1 MADEVEEEEPKK
13 SGIVKIIIFVVAG
26 ILLIVVG
33 LGIGYF
39 MFGGEPEPDPSAE
52 VNQIIEGKNT
62 NAKDTEKQK
71 ENEEGEVEGEDGLI
85 KKNVKSIPEVDSYET
100 TYFEFPGDFTTNL
113 KASRKFL
120 QLSVGVSTQ
129 YDEKVME
136 VVDSHQLALR
146 SEILSTVSDFT
157 EEDISGSDG
166 KKKLSD
172 RLLTV
177 LNAKL
182 ETLKEFPGIEDVYFT
197 AFILQWFRLF
207 L

>member
-13 SGIVKIIIFVVAG
+13 SGLVKIIIFVVAG
-26 ILLIVVG
+26 ILLIVIG

-62 NAKDTEKQK
+62 KAKENEEQK

-113 KASRKFL
+113 KGSRKFL

-197 AFILQWFRLF
+197 AFILQ
-207 L
+207 

>member
-1 MADEVEEEEPKK
+1 MAEEVEEEPKK
-13 SGIVKIIIFVVAG
+13 SNLLKIIIFVVAG
-26 ILLIVVG
+26 LLLIVVG

-39 MFGGEPEPDPSAE
+39 IFGGEPEPDPSAE
-52 VNQIIEGKNT
+52 VNQIIEGKE
-62 NAKDTEKQK
+62 AVKKEKEES
-71 ENEEGEVEGEDGLI
+71 ENDKEGEEVGEDGLI
-85 KKNVKSIPEVDSYET
+85 KKNVKAIPEVDSYET

-113 KASRKFL
+113 KGSRKFL

-166 KKKLSD
+166 KKKLSA
-172 RLLTV
+172 RLMVV
-177 LNAKL
+177 LNKKL
-182 ETLKEFPGIEDVYFT
+182 ETLNEFPGIEDVYFT
-197 AFILQWFRLF
+197 AFILQ
-207 L
+207 

>member
-13 SGIVKIIIFVVAG
+13 SGLVKIIIFVVAG
-26 ILLIVVG
+26 LLLIVIG

-62 NAKDTEKQK
+62 KAKENEEQK
-71 ENEEGEVEGEDGLI
+71 ENEEGEVEGEDGLL
-85 KKNVKSIPEVDSYET
+85 KKNVKAIPEVDSYET

-113 KASRKFL
+113 KGSRKFL

-197 AFILQWFRLF
+197 AFILQ
-207 L
+207 